1 MMMLTKTK
9 KYSMLKM
16 VTLFLVKKLVVMM
29 FMFQL
34 SKVMV
39 YVQMMNRMQDKPDRG
54 DLLNPIQSTAQKS
67 MI

>member
-39 YVQMMNRMQDKPDRG
+39 YMQMMNRTQDKPDQG
-54 DLLNPIQSTAQKS
+54 GLLNPIQSTAQKS